1 MQERKGT
8 EKVACPLFFQKKTS
22 NEGAM
27 IMKIVARQT
36 TETKGKYY
44 SPASVKGADKGSKSK
59 GKSSLSP
66 FLLFLMITVLVSAPI
81 GGCANMEKDKGKQ
94 DFIREISFSP
104 DGKKI
109 IFDRRNAGKPYMIH
123 VYDLETGELAAYQSP
138 KGETWGH
145 ARYSFDGKRIVFIVM
160 PRTGEKEDKA
170 DPAHWQI
177 AVMDPDGKNV
187 RKITNSTGLKIYPSF
202 SHSGR
207 KIIFARADTIRTSGH
222 TPAADYDVYEVDVET
237 GRESRLTQ
245 FKFFEMSEPYYFPDD
260 KTFIFWGDPPR
271 AYPAI
276 PNSDGNPDIMN
287 KVRKELRSRYQ
298 YNSIYVMQG
307 NEKELKPFLVMPDYH
322 KKFKA
327 YAAGFEYSRQP
338 ALNADG
344 SVLIFASI
352 GYKTDGSAEGWQL
365 YQYSSDGNHR
375 QITHLPKT
383 SIWSQALS
391 SNGELMAVVYGDQ
404 RNNKIVI
411 HQVKNGTSREI
422 TLPDEP
428 SRIINRQ

>member
-1 MQERKGT
+1 
-8 EKVACPLFFQKKTS
+8 
-22 NEGAM
+22 
-27 IMKIVARQT
+27 MKIVARQT

-44 SPASVKGADKGSKSK
+44 SPASVQGADKGIKSK

-81 GGCANMEKDKGKQ
+81 GGCANMEKDKGKT
-94 DFIREISFSP
+94 DAIRCISFSP

-138 KGETWGH
+138 KEETWGH
-145 ARYSFDGKRIVFIVM
+145 ARYSFNGKRIVFIVM

-177 AVMDPDGKNV
+177 IVMDPDGKNV

-207 KIIFARADTIRTSGH
+207 KIIFARADVIRTSGR

-237 GRESRLTQ
+237 GRETRLTH

-307 NEKELKPFLVMPDYH
+307 HEKELKPFLVMPDYL
-322 KKFKA
+322 KKYKH
-327 YAAGFEYSRQP
+327 YVAGSEDSRRP
-338 ALNADG
+338 SLSADG
-344 SVLIFASI
+344 SVLIFESI
-352 GYKTDGSAEGWQL
+352 GYNPDGSAEGWQL
-365 YQYSSDGNHR
+365 YQYTADGNHR
-375 QITHLPKT
+375 QITHLPLT
-383 SIWSQALS
+383 QIPSQAVS
-391 SNGELMAVVYGDQ
+391 PNGELVAIVYGDQ
-404 RNNKIVI
+404 IKNKIVI
-411 HQVKNGTSREI
+411 YRVKDGTSREI

>member
-1 MQERKGT
+1 
-8 EKVACPLFFQKKTS
+8 
-22 NEGAM
+22 
-27 IMKIVARQT
+27 MKD
-36 TETKGKYY
+36 KYY
-44 SPASVKGADKGSKSK
+44 SSVKAADKGSKSK

-66 FLLFLMITVLVSAPI
+66 LLLVLIITVLVSAPI
-81 GGCANMEKDKGKQ
+81 GGCANMDKDKGKQ

-109 IFDRRNAGKPYMIH
+109 LFNRSNAGGPYMIH

-160 PRTGEKEDKA
+160 PRTGEKGDKA

-177 AVMDPDGKNV
+177 AVMDPDGRNV

-207 KIIFARADTIRTSGH
+207 KIIFARADIIRTSGR

-237 GRESRLTQ
+237 GRETRLTH

-260 KTFIFWGDPPR
+260 KTFIFWGESPF

-276 PNSDGNPDIMN
+276 PNSDRNPAIMN
-287 KVRKELRSRYQ
+287 KVNKELRSKYQ

-307 NEKELKPFLVMPDYH
+307 NEKELKPYLVMPDYQ
-322 KKFKA
+322 KKFKH
-327 YAAGFEYSRQP
+327 YVAGSEDSRRP
-338 ALNADG
+338 SVSADG
-344 SVLIFASI
+344 SVLIFVSI
-352 GYKTDGSAEGWQL
+352 GYKQDGSARGMAIVPIFSRWKPSANHPFPHDDISLKPSLTTASWWRL
-365 YQYSSDGNHR
+365 Y
-375 QITHLPKT
+375 
-383 SIWSQALS
+383 
-391 SNGELMAVVYGDQ
+391 MAI
-404 RNNKIVI
+404 KI
-411 HQVKNGTSREI
+411 
-422 TLPDEP
+422 
-428 SRIINRQ
+428 RIRL

>member
-1 MQERKGT
+1 M
-8 EKVACPLFFQKKTS
+8 
-22 NEGAM
+22 
-27 IMKIVARQT
+27 
-36 TETKGKYY
+36 
-44 SPASVKGADKGSKSK
+44 PAG
-59 GKSSLSP
+59 
-66 FLLFLMITVLVSAPI
+66 
-81 GGCANMEKDKGKQ
+81 
-94 DFIREISFSP
+94 
-104 DGKKI
+104 
-109 IFDRRNAGKPYMIH
+109 PYMIH

-170 DPAHWQI
+170 DPANWQI

-207 KIIFARADTIRTSGH
+207 KIIFARADVIRTSGR

-237 GRESRLTQ
+237 GRETRLTH

-260 KTFIFWGDPPR
+260 KTFIFWGESPPR

-276 PNSDGNPDIMN
+276 PNSDGNPAIMD

-307 NEKELKPFLVMPDYH
+307 NEKELKPYLVMPDYQ

-327 YAAGFEYSRQP
+327 YVAGSEDSRRP
-338 ALNADG
+338 SLSADG
-344 SVLIFASI
+344 SVLIFMSQ
-352 GYKTDGSAEGWQL
+352 GYKPDGSGDWDQL
-365 YQYSSDGNHR
+365 YQYSADGNHR
-375 QITHLPKT
+375 QITHLPIT
-383 SIWSQALS
+383 SIWSQAVS
-391 SNGELMAVVYGDQ
+391 PNGELVAVVYGEQ
-404 RNNKIVI
+404 RKNKIVI
-411 HQVKNGTSREI
+411 YQVKDGTSREI
-422 TLPDEP
+422 TLPDQP
-428 SRIINRQ
+428 SRIINSQ